1 MRTYSYLALT
11 AALLLAASC
20 KKDDPEAGLPPA
32 TQEGKNTAG
41 CLINGQ
47 PFVASGFGSGPGRV
61 AGLGGGFAYDSAYY
75 LRLNGKLGG
84 QDGSLHI
91 FLNSV
96 PDYKKQAL
104 LGEYILNNTTPYLPI
119 ALPSQCLNYAAF
131 FPNDNPQEVYR
142 TDAQHTG
149 KVELTY
155 VDISNV
161 RVKRIASGTFEF
173 TAVSSLD
180 PNKAVR
186 VTSGRFDRQQ

>member
-1 MRTYSYLALT
+1 MKTCFYLVLAVT
-11 AALLLAASC
+11 LLAGC
-20 KKDDPEAGLPPA
+20 KKDDPAAGLPAA
-32 TQEGKNTAG
+32 THTGANTAG

-47 PFVASGFGSGPGRV
+47 PFVATGFGSGPGRV

-96 PDYKKQAL
+96 PDYKNQAL
-104 LGEYILNNTTPYLPI
+104 LGEYLLNNSTSYLPI
-119 ALPSQCLNYAAF
+119 ALPGQCLSYAAF
-131 FPNDNPQEVYR
+131 FPNDNTQEVYR

-149 KVELTY
+149 KVEITY

-161 RVKRIASGTFEF
+161 RVKRVSSGTFES
-173 TAVSSLD
+173 TAVSNLN
-180 PNKAVR
+180 PNKTLR